1 MNKSTPTAMADVA
14 SPALEKHIEES
25 IATTVPVILAKFFS
39 SGGFIAP
46 QEPSSKNVDSSPQGN
61 PTDEEATGPS
71 NRGERFFSTEED
83 FELSSE
89 LLDLTTKAFTK
100 PLTKE
105 KWKDLSAGYP
115 PIKGTESF
123 LCAPTM
129 EAGMKEEIRKSHGH
143 RKTKEVFSFDDG
155 LAEQQGPFLTVARP
169 ILAALMNLDSPP
181 SDEGEGGPDP
191 EVVREMLEDALV
203 LLGNANARMNVWR
216 QRRFSD
222 YLTDL
227 GRRTLREGIPTDRH
241 LFPHQFHEKI
251 KSEHDHKASTS
262 KLICKPKT
270 GPKPWS
276 GSQSFR
282 DSASFKRG
290 QQSGAD
296 RKRKWAY
303 QPRGASATF
312 KYSKTSGGARRTSIS
327 NQSANNT
334 NSS

>member
-1 MNKSTPTAMADVA
+1 MNKSAPTTVADVA
-14 SPALEKHIEES
+14 SPALEKRIEES
-25 IATTVPVILAKFFS
+25 IAKAVPVILAKFFS

-46 QEPSSKNVDSSPQGN
+46 QEPSSKNVDSGSLSN
-61 PTDEEATGPS
+61 PTDEEAPGPS
-71 NRGERFFSTEED
+71 SRGERFFSIEED

-89 LLDLTTKAFTK
+89 LLDLTTRAFTK

-105 KWKDLSAGYP
+105 IWKDLSASYP

-123 LCAPTM
+123 MRAPTM

-143 RKTKEVFSFDDG
+143 RKTREVFSFDDG

-169 ILAALMNLDSPP
+169 ILAALMNLDPP
-181 SDEGEGGPDP
+181 PNEEGEGGPDP
-191 EVVREMLEDALV
+191 EVVWEMLEDALV
-203 LLGNANARMNVWR
+203 LLGNANAHLNVWR

-270 GPKPWS
+270 GLKQWS
-276 GSQSFR
+276 SSQSFH
-282 DSASFKRG
+282 DSASFKWG

-303 QPRGASATF
+303 KPGGISV
-312 KYSKTSGGARRTSIS
+312 KYSQNSGGARRASDS

-334 NSS
+334 NTS